1 MKNTEEFYLKIYT
14 MLIDYKKYTPEDI
27 FVSYLGRE
35 ATEEDIAA
43 GYEPGQ
49 KVYNRKTGIEVFDIF
64 TDLVRVSKCR
74 YPEFYAEKFGVTTE
88 DMLGYF
94 RVMSGMAAKDWIE
107 KYYLLVAVEL
117 LEKTNRPIIEIA
129 KATGFSAVASFS
141 GYFAKQ
147 TGTPP
152 VTWRKKKK
160 RR

>member
-1 MKNTEEFYLKIYT
+1 
-14 MLIDYKKYTPEDI
+14 MLIDYKKYVPEDI

-64 TDLVRVSKCR
+64 TDLVRVSKSR
-74 YPEFYAEKFGVTTE
+74 YPEFYAKKLGATTA
-88 DMLGYF
+88 DMLGYV
-94 RVMSGMAAKDWIE
+94 RMMSGMAAKDWIE
-107 KYYLLVAVEL
+107 RYYLLVAVEL
-117 LEKTNRPIIEIA
+117 LEKTNRPIEEIA
-129 KATGFSAVASFS
+129 KATGFSAVSSFS

-152 VTWRKKKK
+152 VAWRKNK

>member
-1 MKNTEEFYLKIYT
+1 
-14 MLIDYKKYTPEDI
+14 MLIDYKKYVPEDI

-64 TDLVRVSKCR
+64 TDLVRKSKSR
-74 YPEFYAEKFGVTTE
+74 YPEFYAKKLGTTTE

-107 KYYLLVAVEL
+107 RYYLLVAVEL
-117 LEKTNRPIIEIA
+117 LKKTNLPIEEIA
-129 KATGFSAVASFS
+129 KATGFSAVSSFS
-141 GYFAKQ
+141 GYFTKQ

-152 VTWRKKKK
+152 VAWRKNK

>member
-1 MKNTEEFYLKIYT
+1 
-14 MLIDYKKYTPEDI
+14 MLIDYKKYVPEDI

-64 TDLVRVSKCR
+64 TDLVRKSKSR
-74 YPEFYAEKFGVTTE
+74 YPEFYAKKLGTTTA
-88 DMLGYF
+88 DMLGYV
-94 RVMSGMAAKDWIE
+94 RMMSGMAAKDWIE
-107 KYYLLVAVEL
+107 RYYLLVAVEL
-117 LEKTNRPIIEIA
+117 LEKTNLPIEEIA
-129 KATGFSAVASFS
+129 KATGFSAVSSFS

-152 VTWRKKKK
+152 VAWRKNK

>member
-1 MKNTEEFYLKIYT
+1 
-14 MLIDYKKYTPEDI
+14 MLIDYKKYVPEDI

-64 TDLVRVSKCR
+64 TDLVRKSKSR
-74 YPEFYAEKFGVTTE
+74 YPEFYAKKLGTTTE

-107 KYYLLVAVEL
+107 RYYLLVAVEL
-117 LEKTNRPIIEIA
+117 LEKTNLPIEEIA
-129 KATGFSAVASFS
+129 KATGFSAVSSFS

-152 VTWRKKKK
+152 VAWRKNK

>member
-1 MKNTEEFYLKIYT
+1 
-14 MLIDYKKYTPEDI
+14 MLIDYKKYVPEDI

-64 TDLVRVSKCR
+64 TDLVRKSKSR
-74 YPEFYAEKFGVTTE
+74 YPEFYAKKLGTTTA
-88 DMLGYF
+88 DMLGYV
-94 RVMSGMAAKDWIE
+94 RMMSGMAAKDWIE
-107 KYYLLVAVEL
+107 RYYLLVAVEL
-117 LEKTNRPIIEIA
+117 LKKTNLPIEEIA
-129 KATGFSAVASFS
+129 KATGFSAVSSFS

-152 VTWRKKKK
+152 VAWRKNK